1 MKKAESKLIVRF
13 DNHMELTK
21 GTALSLTIQTEND
34 ERCTSVR
41 FKGPLTVDAGT
52 EIAFTCSVA
61 DQNRRSSMEC
71 ARCADHLEYIGKED
85 SGDDAN
91 RVYRCT
97 CCDKQIVSAERL
109 M

>member
-71 ARCADHLEYIGKED
+71 ARVVLTTLSILGRRTAETM
-85 SGDDAN
+85 
-91 RVYRCT
+91 R
-97 CCDKQIVSAERL
+97 IVSTDALAVINRL
-109 M
+109 LARND